1 MHDTGCLGLVHWDN
15 PEGWY
20 GEGGGRR
27 AQDGEHMYICGRFIL
42 IYGKTNTSCKVK
54 RKENKILLSLQS
66 TDSQKQGTILEALAY
81 SVPPLPTKIMK
92 PLFFLL
98 LHNICMY
105 IYLSRLQAHLT
116 IFSTLLSCLQW
127 FQQPPKWSHI
137 FFLWLLSPSLLSEYQ
152 PQWSFKTELRL
163 CCPLLLISF
172 WVKASLHNDLK
183 GP

>member
-1 MHDTGCLGLVHWDN
+1 MGR
-15 PEGWY
+15 EE
-20 GEGGGRR
+20 GEGFRMG
-27 AQDGEHMYICGRFIL
+27 
-42 IYGKTNTSCKVK
+42 NTCISVVGSFWYMAKPIQYCKVK
-54 RKENKILLSLQS
+54 RKEKKISLSLQS

-105 IYLSRLQAHLT
+105 IYLSRLQPHLT

-137 FFLWLLSPSLLSEYQ
+137 FFIWLLSPSLLSEYQ

-163 CCPLLLISF
+163 CCALLLISF
-172 WVKASLHNDLK
+172 WVKASLHNALK
-183 GP
+183 GPIKSNLLT